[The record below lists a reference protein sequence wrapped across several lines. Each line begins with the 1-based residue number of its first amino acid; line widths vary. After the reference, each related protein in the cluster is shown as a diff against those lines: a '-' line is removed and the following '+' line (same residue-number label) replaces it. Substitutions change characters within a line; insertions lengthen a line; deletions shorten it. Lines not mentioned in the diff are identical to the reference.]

1 MTFYENLYSKMKILF
16 SIALFVSIVFITKS
30 HHALYG
36 QNSRQADSLFVS
48 AQKHLEQ
55 NKNTEA
61 ITKFQ
66 DAFEIYKKLG
76 LYDKTKQ
83 TQYYIGLTYASK
95 FGNWKKAEEHWL
107 QALDYATKQ
116 GDDLMQARISGNL
129 GIVYDKMGSYQKSE
143 KFHNEA
149 LAYYKKTEN
158 LVKETAQHINIG
170 LLNLNQSDYNAA
182 LKHFERALDIAE
194 KEKLTNETG
203 KIIYNIGY
211 VRYKQGKYGQA
222 YNAYIKALKTFGNTI
237 SLSDKAELLNNLGTI
252 YKAYSDTETALEYY
266 NNAMQACTTLG
277 NKDLKA
283 RILNNIGNLYHNQNN
298 YKQAITHFTQA
309 LTLEKEVGNKLNQA
323 ITLNNIGEVY
333 KSMKQFDDA
342 KKYYRQSLDIKNDL
356 GYIWGEAY
364 QYYCFGDLFQEM
376 NEYQLAKIYYDSA
389 SVFAEKIDAAGL
401 TYKIFSACGDLS
413 MQQYDTLA
421 AETNYHKSI
430 DIIESI
436 RDGIGIETDRRH
448 FIQSV
453 VPVYKKYIGLKIK
466 QNKTD
471 EAFEYLERMKIRNLS
486 NITNG
491 GFAMY
496 QTAMTGQEKR
506 KQNELDRQIRSLNRD
521 IKAYYAKNTKNVR
534 NVAIDF
540 LVEKRKEIRKL
551 RKQFERE
558 LYNNHPELRRFIESG
573 DPIAYKDA
581 VKLLK
586 NDEEAAIIYVV
597 QDTVTNCF
605 VLRGFESKDL
615 TIETYEFPITKKKLH
630 EMTQDIVEDWEVH
643 KMDEFY
649 DLLIRP
655 LKKSLEGV
663 NQLCILPDSYL
674 NYIPFQALKNTET
687 NHYLIED
694 FAIYYVYSLSLLSEL
709 RSNQTYGRD
718 SILAFGNPNFGNSGI
733 KKMNQVFVALP
744 KSEQEVI
751 SIGKIYGDKSQ
762 ILLFNEASETN
773 FKKRAKDYG
782 VLHLAT
788 HGIFDEIDPMS
799 SSVLLSADRKEDGFL
814 SAGEI
819 IKMKMNADLV
829 VLSACETAK
838 GKFSEGQEMLGL
850 SRAFF
855 GASVP
860 TIIGSLWQVDD
871 QSTKILM
878 ETFHN
883 NSNNKIVN
891 YAKALQAAQ
900 INLLRNTKYSD
911 PYFWAPFVLVG
922 DSE

>member
-1 MTFYENLYSKMKILF
+1 MAFYENLYSKMKILF
-16 SIALFVSIVFITKS
+16 SITLLVSIVFITKT
-30 HHALYG
+30 HHSLYG
-36 QNSRQADSLFVS
+36 QNSKQADSLFIS

-55 NKNTEA
+55 NQNNEA
-61 ITKFQ
+61 ITKFH
-66 DAFEIYKKLG
+66 DAFEIYKNLG

-83 TQYYIGLTYASK
+83 TKYYIGLTYASK
-95 FGNWKKAEEHWL
+95 FGNWIKAEEHWL

-129 GIVYDKMGSYQKSE
+129 GIVYDKLGDYKKSE
-143 KFHNEA
+143 KFHKEA
-149 LAYYKKTEN
+149 LTYYRKTGN
-158 LVKETAQHINIG
+158 LAKETAQLINIG
-170 LLNLNQSDYNAA
+170 LLSLNQSDYNAA
-182 LKHFERALDIAE
+182 LSNFEEALAIAK
-194 KEKLTNETG
+194 KENFTNKTG

-222 YNAYIKALKTFGNTI
+222 YNSYIKALKTFGNSI
-237 SLSDKAELLNNLGTI
+237 SLSDKTELLNNLGTI
-252 YKAYSDTETALEYY
+252 YNAYSDTQTALEYY
-266 NNAMQACTTLG
+266 QSAIETNQKLG

-283 RILNNIGNLYHNQNN
+283 RILNNIGNLYHKQEN
-298 YKQAITHFTQA
+298 YEKAIANFSKA
-309 LTLEKEVGNKLNQA
+309 LAIEKEVGNKLNQA
-323 ITLNNIGEVY
+323 ITLNNIGAVY

-342 KKYYRQSLDIKNDL
+342 KKYYRQSLDIKNSL
-356 GYIWGEAY
+356 GYVWGKAY
-364 QYYCFGDLFQEM
+364 QYYCFGDLFHDM
-376 NEYQLAKIYYDSA
+376 NEYPLAKAYYDSA
-389 SVFAEKIDAAGL
+389 AMYAEKIDAAGL
-401 TYKIFSACGDLS
+401 TYKIFSAQGDLS
-413 MQQYDTLA
+413 MQQCDTLA
-421 AETNYHKSI
+421 AETNYYRSI
-430 DIIESI
+430 AVIESI
-436 RDGIGIETDRRH
+436 RDGIGIETDRRL

-491 GFAMY
+491 GFALY
-496 QTAMTGQEKR
+496 QTAMTRQEKK
-506 KQNELDRQIRSLNRD
+506 KQNDLDRQIRSLNQD
-521 IKAYYAKNTKNVR
+521 IKNYYANSKKNVR
-534 NVAIDF
+534 SVALNF

-597 QDTVTNCF
+597 QDTITNCF

-615 TIETYEFPITKKKLH
+615 TIETYEFPISKEKLH
-630 EMTQDIVEDWEVH
+630 KMTQGIVEDWEVH
-643 KMDEFY
+643 KMNEFY
-649 DLLIRP
+649 DLLVRP
-655 LKKSLEGV
+655 LEKSLEGV

-674 NYIPFQALKNTET
+674 NYIPFQALKNTE
-687 NHYLIED
+687 NDRYLIED

-733 KKMNQVFVALP
+733 KKLNQVFVALP

-751 SIGKIYGDKSQ
+751 TIGKIYGDKSR
-762 ILLFNEASETN
+762 ILLFNDASETN
-773 FKKRAKDYG
+773 FKRRAKDYG

-799 SSVLLSADRKEDGFL
+799 SSVLLSADKKEDGFL
-814 SAGEI
+814 TAGEI
-819 IKMKMNADLV
+819 VKMKMNADLV

-838 GKFSEGQEMLGL
+838 GKFAEGQEMLGL

-871 QSTKILM
+871 QSTKLLM

-883 NSNNKIVN
+883 NSNNEIVN

-911 PYFWAPFVLVG
+911 PYFWAPFVLIG